1 MPRRRRSLQGAVTP
15 ASERLSS
22 VNGSRNETGRLTR
35 SSSSKRLRHGDS
47 IDVTGAPSDSTP
59 TTTRPR
65 GRFSRPPILINNT
78 AAASPASTNIAPPS
92 AKHSRGRP
100 SKASVAGS
108 ESVSSVPTPVD
119 ASSDSEYSTPAT
131 SKVPTPVA
139 TDGHASSR
147 PAMSFEV
154 RLPAKTHHHSPD
166 SERALRTSIYSL
178 NAGPNRNAGKI
189 MDTDDDDDFS
199 DTSPDA
205 ETARRLQQ
213 EEFTKAGMA
222 TMPQTSSS
230 SRGGRPLTYETQLL
244 CPLPTRAAP
253 KRGRASTRSTTRQA
267 PPAKRSKVIPDSD
280 DLSTSDINMDAEI
293 TTTAT
298 LDSDELSEPFVSED
312 EPSFANSDEFGE
324 LDQVFGSDS
333 EDEPLSSVKRGKQ
346 PAKASIP
353 GRKGRVQAK
362 APLKSG
368 PRKPVIRLAIKKCQL
383 AALPDDADEGED
395 LGGESVSSMD
405 TSGSDLTSISSESDL
420 NSTATTDSEH
430 DAELENLAA
439 IRRAM
444 DGRRGYRRTGNNRRL
459 KKERDRLETH
469 HPEITTMWE
478 RLEDMPVLKAGMAQQ
493 PQSISR
499 QLKPFQLE
507 GVAWMKEME
516 RLEWK
521 GGLLGDEMGLG
532 KTIQAVSLIM
542 SDYPAKQ
549 PSLVLVPP
557 VALMQWQSEIKS
569 YTDGTLKTFVYHGT
583 NQKAKGITVKELKK
597 YNVIMMSYNSLESM
611 YRKQERGFKRKNGIH
626 KEKSV
631 IHSIHFHRVIL
642 DEAHCIKT
650 RTTMTAKACFALK
663 TDFRWCLTG
672 TPLQNRIGE
681 FFSLIRFL
689 NVKPFASYLC
699 KQCPCSSLEW
709 TMNDESRCTSCGHA
723 GMQHVSVFN
732 QELLN
737 PIQKF
742 GNLGPG
748 RDAFRKL
755 RLMTERIMLRRLKK
769 DHTNS
774 MELPVKEI
782 YVDRQFF
789 GEEEND
795 FANSIMTN
803 GQRKFDTYVAQGV
816 LLNNY
821 ANIFGLIMQM
831 RQVADHPD
839 LILKKNAEGGQN
851 VLVCCIC
858 DEPAEDTVCSRCKHD
873 FCRTCVA
880 SYVRSTDEPDC
891 PRCHIPLSIDL
902 EQPGIEQDET
912 LVKKNSIINRI
923 KMENWTSSSKIEL
936 LVHELHKLRSDNA
949 SHKSII
955 FSQFTT
961 MLQLIEWRLRR
972 AGITTVMLDG
982 SMTPAQRQASIE
994 HFMTNV
1000 DVECFLV
1007 SLKAGGVALNLTEA
1021 SRVFIVD
1028 PWWNP
1033 AAEWQSADRCH
1044 RIGQTRP
1051 CTITRLC
1058 IEDSV
1063 ESRMVLIQEK
1073 KTNMINSTVN
1083 ADDKAMESLTPE
1095 DMQFLFRGS

>member
-1 MPRRRRSLQGAVTP
+1 MRRGRPSLKGSATP
-15 ASERLSS
+15 LSKPSEVQNGS
-22 VNGSRNETGRLTR
+22 VNTNGRLTR
-35 SSSSKRLRHGDS
+35 SRSARNLAVDELSMETTESMSSAL
-47 IDVTGAPSDSTP
+47 TP
-59 TTTRPR
+59 FGQT
-65 GRFSRPPILINNT
+65 
-78 AAASPASTNIAPPS
+78 
-92 AKHSRGRP
+92 
-100 SKASVAGS
+100 S
-108 ESVSSVPTPVD
+108 ESD
-119 ASSDSEYSTPAT
+119 YSTPGT
-131 SKVPTPVA
+131 SKLPSPA
-139 TDGHASSR
+139 EAASGPNKKASL
-147 PAMSFEV
+147 ALEV
-154 RLPAKTHHHSPD
+154 RIPARSRLQGPGGD
-166 SERALRTSIYSL
+166 ERALRHSIYSL
-178 NAGPNRNAGKI
+178 NSTAKSKKI
-189 MDTDDDDDFS
+189 TEVGDSDEEDDDAYSGNTRDAKVARRLQNEEHRRASLRSRRAGATDTPSSIPTKASGKRPRSLSGPSATPKRLVKKSRTIPDSEDLPES
-199 DTSPDA
+199 DVDMDA
-205 ETARRLQQ
+205 EIAAGIALADDQSDDQKSEDHISEADDQSEDEIAASSDDEPLTARRLRQRPKRSPIKRAAA
-213 EEFTKAGMA
+213 TRGSANLAGA
-222 TMPQTSSS
+222 SILDPETLLALPSDVSSGLPSDVSSGLSSGSSS
-230 SRGGRPLTYETQLL
+230 GVNS
-244 CPLPTRAAP
+244 A
-253 KRGRASTRSTTRQA
+253 TT
-267 PPAKRSKVIPDSD
+267 
-280 DLSTSDINMDAEI
+280 
-293 TTTAT
+293 
-298 LDSDELSEPFVSED
+298 
-312 EPSFANSDEFGE
+312 
-324 LDQVFGSDS
+324 SDS
-333 EDEPLSSVKRGKQ
+333 ESVD
-346 PAKASIP
+346 AA
-353 GRKGRVQAK
+353 AD
-362 APLKSG
+362 APL
-368 PRKPVIRLAIKKCQL
+368 A
-383 AALPDDADEGED
+383 GE
-395 LGGESVSSMD
+395 LRRIASQ
-405 TSGSDLTSISSESDL
+405 
-420 NSTATTDSEH
+420 
-430 DAELENLAA
+430 
-439 IRRAM
+439 RRAF
-444 DGRRGYRRTGNNRRL
+444 RRAKNKNRTA
-459 KKERDRLETH
+459 KERDRLEKH
-469 HPEITTMWE
+469 HPELVTMWKD
-478 RLEDMPVLKAGMAQQ
+478 LESMPVMKAGKIDQ
-493 PQSISR
+493 PPSISR

-507 GVAWMKEME
+507 GVAWMKAME
-516 RLEWK
+516 TTEWK

-549 PSLVLVPP
+549 PTLVLVPP
-557 VALMQWQSEIKS
+557 VALMQWQSEINS
-569 YTDGTLKTFVYHGT
+569 YTDGTLKTFVFHGT
-583 NQKAKGITVKELKK
+583 NQKTKNITVKELKK
-597 YNVIMMSYNSLESM
+597 YDVIMMSYNSLESM
-611 YRKQERGFKRKNGIH
+611 YRKQEKGFKRKDGIY

-631 IHSIHFHRVIL
+631 IHGITFHRAIL

-663 TDFRWCLTG
+663 TVYRWCLTG

-681 FFSLIRFL
+681 LFSLVRFL
-689 NVKPFASYLC
+689 NIKPFALYLC
-699 KQCPCSSLEW
+699 KQCTCSTLEW
-709 TMNDESRCTSCGHA
+709 SMDDNSRCSDCGHA

-748 RDAFRKL
+748 REAFKKL
-755 RLMTERIMLRRLKK
+755 RLMTDRIMLRRLKK

-774 MELPVKEI
+774 MELPVKEV

-803 GQRKFDTYVAQGV
+803 GQRRFDTYVAQGV

-839 LILKKNAEGGQN
+839 LILKKNADGGQN

-858 DEPAEDTVCSRCKHD
+858 DEPAEDTIRSRCKHD
-873 FCRTCVA
+873 FCRTCVS
-880 SYVRSTDEPDC
+880 SYIKSTDEPDC
-891 PRCHIPLSIDL
+891 PRCHIGLVIDL
-902 EQPGIEQDET
+902 EQPEIEQDET
-912 LVKKNSIINRI
+912 LVKKSSIINRI

-949 SHKSII
+949 MHKSII

-994 HFMTNV
+994 HFMNNI

-1021 SRVFIVD
+1021 SRVFIID

-1073 KTNMINSTVN
+1073 KTSMIHSTVN
-1083 ADDKAMESLTPE
+1083 ADDKAMDTLSPE

>member
-1 MPRRRRSLQGAVTP
+1 MARGRPSTRGTPIASSAADVSREPSTASGRMTRAALRSQATSTATTP
-15 ASERLSS
+15 APEAE
-22 VNGSRNETGRLTR
+22 VQT
-35 SSSSKRLRHGDS
+35 
-47 IDVTGAPSDSTP
+47 V
-59 TTTRPR
+59 TRPR
-65 GRFSRPPILINNT
+65 GRPRKSIVE
-78 AAASPASTNIAPPS
+78 ADASIAVQSPTPDVVPARR
-92 AKHSRGRP
+92 RGRP
-100 SKASVAGS
+100 SKAAVAES
-108 ESVSSVPTPVD
+108 ESVSSVPTPKD
-119 ASSDSEYSTPAT
+119 LESESDYSTPAS
-131 SKVPTPVA
+131 SKVPTPAAV
-139 TDGHASSR
+139 DYVKVEVVIPSASHTIDRERGLRNSAYSMKPRGKGKSR
-147 PAMSFEV
+147 IIE
-154 RLPAKTHHHSPD
+154 D
-166 SERALRTSIYSL
+166 SE
-178 NAGPNRNAGKI
+178 
-189 MDTDDDDDFS
+189 DEDDDLLDFS
-199 DTSPDA
+199 RDA
-205 ETARRLQQ
+205 QVARRLQKDLNQ
-213 EEFTKAGMA
+213 EPALLSPTLPLRRSGRPSLSNAP
-222 TMPQTSSS
+222 TPQTSVKRQRSLTETSS
-230 SRGGRPLTYETQLL
+230 
-244 CPLPTRAAP
+244 
-253 KRGRASTRSTTRQA
+253 KRGN
-267 PPAKRSKVIPDSD
+267 PSKKQRVIPDSD
-280 DLSTSDINMDAEI
+280 DQDIDMDAEI
-293 TTTAT
+293 AAA
-298 LDSDELSEPFVSED
+298 LDEDELSSLSSHGDEFPSEEEVSEEEDD
-312 EPSFANSDEFGE
+312 EYSSDE
-324 LDQVFGSDS
+324 DV
-333 EDEPLSSVKRGKQ
+333 PLRSRKAKGKQ
-346 PAKASIP
+346 PVRPIAPVATSR
-353 GRKGRVQAK
+353 GRATAAAAQQSTT
-362 APLKSG
+362 APALDDGPSG
-368 PRKPVIRLAIKKCQL
+368 DELDAIENALGLAQSSDDNNYDSLIDSALDTGTSDTDGDGNRPVAPIAQRR
-383 AALPDDADEGED
+383 GF
-395 LGGESVSSMD
+395 
-405 TSGSDLTSISSESDL
+405 
-420 NSTATTDSEH
+420 TA
-430 DAELENLAA
+430 
-439 IRRAM
+439 
-444 DGRRGYRRTGNNRRL
+444 GRRTKRHIRERERL
-459 KKERDRLETH
+459 VKN
-469 HPEITTMWE
+469 HPEIETMWDTL
-478 RLEDMPVLKAGMAQQ
+478 RNMPVIKATKAPQ
-493 PQSISR
+493 PQNISR

-507 GVAWMKEME
+507 GLAWMLEME
-516 RLEWK
+516 KGEWR

-583 NQKAKGITVKELKK
+583 NQKTKGITLAQLKK
-597 YNVIMMSYNSLESM
+597 YDVIMMSYNSLESI
-611 YRKQERGFKRKNGIH
+611 YRKQEKGFKRKDGIY

-631 IHSIHFHRVIL
+631 IHALNFHRIIL

-663 TDFRWCLTG
+663 TNYRWCLTG

-689 NVKPFASYLC
+689 NITPFASYLC
-699 KQCPCSSLEW
+699 KQCPCSMLEW
-709 TMNDESRCTSCGHA
+709 SMDEHSRCSGCQHA

-737 PIQKF
+737 PIQKY
-742 GNLGPG
+742 GNRGPG
-748 RDAFRKL
+748 SEAFKNL
-755 RLMTERIMLRRLKK
+755 RLMTDRIMLRRLKK

-789 GEEEND
+789 GEVEND

-839 LILKKNAEGGQN
+839 LLLKKNAEGGQN

-858 DEPAEDTVCSRCKHD
+858 DEPAEDTVRSRCKHD
-873 FCRTCVA
+873 FCRACVG

-902 EQPGIEQDET
+902 EQPEIEQDEN

-994 HFMTNV
+994 HFMNNV

-1073 KTNMINSTVN
+1073 KTNMIHSTVN

>member
-1 MPRRRRSLQGAVTP
+1 MAPGRRLVPKTP
-15 ASERLSS
+15 E
-22 VNGSRNETGRLTR
+22 VPENEPGRLTR
-35 SSSSKRLRHGDS
+35 QSLTIKAGQGVSSRVSLVSDSSINSSQPAKRPRGRPPRASLAAAMESSPALVEAASLATRRLRPRNSSSSVAGSRSASTAPTTLDATSEGESSTRASTQASTPISTASSATPKSRLSNTSIQVHIPSSSALQPDSERLLRTSVYSINHAPKHTKRQFQESDDEDELIDMSRDSQVARRLQREENAIHGTRLSKRIAPQTIKDRIRATRASMRQNSSAKRVKVVEDS
-47 IDVTGAPSDSTP
+47 ESQDDDLSDAKPELGLVSVVSEHDVSPRDEEFESDGDESYEDSPSEDELANRAPRPNTTTGTNPSFVHPIDEFLSNPITPATLGFSDPEDASSAINVVPIDDGSSDSDDDNSRRLVL
-59 TTTRPR
+59 TRPR
-65 GRFSRPPILINNT
+65 GYRAGNSR
-78 AAASPASTNIAPPS
+78 
-92 AKHSRGRP
+92 R
-100 SKASVAGS
+100 
-108 ESVSSVPTPVD
+108 
-119 ASSDSEYSTPAT
+119 
-131 SKVPTPVA
+131 
-139 TDGHASSR
+139 
-147 PAMSFEV
+147 M
-154 RLPAKTHHHSPD
+154 
-166 SERALRTSIYSL
+166 
-178 NAGPNRNAGKI
+178 
-189 MDTDDDDDFS
+189 
-199 DTSPDA
+199 
-205 ETARRLQQ
+205 
-213 EEFTKAGMA
+213 
-222 TMPQTSSS
+222 
-230 SRGGRPLTYETQLL
+230 
-244 CPLPTRAAP
+244 
-253 KRGRASTRSTTRQA
+253 
-267 PPAKRSKVIPDSD
+267 
-280 DLSTSDINMDAEI
+280 
-293 TTTAT
+293 
-298 LDSDELSEPFVSED
+298 
-312 EPSFANSDEFGE
+312 
-324 LDQVFGSDS
+324 
-333 EDEPLSSVKRGKQ
+333 
-346 PAKASIP
+346 
-353 GRKGRVQAK
+353 
-362 APLKSG
+362 
-368 PRKPVIRLAIKKCQL
+368 
-383 AALPDDADEGED
+383 
-395 LGGESVSSMD
+395 
-405 TSGSDLTSISSESDL
+405 
-420 NSTATTDSEH
+420 
-430 DAELENLAA
+430 
-439 IRRAM
+439 
-444 DGRRGYRRTGNNRRL
+444 
-459 KKERDRLETH
+459 KKERSRLEHH
-469 HPEITTMWE
+469 HPEIVTMWTE
-478 RLEDMPVLKAGMAQQ
+478 LEKMPLLKPGKAEQ
-493 PQSISR
+493 PSTISR
-499 QLKPFQLE
+499 RLKPFQLE
-507 GVAWMKEME
+507 GLAWMKEME
-516 RLEWK
+516 KTKWK

-569 YTDGTLKTFVYHGT
+569 YTDGTLKTFVFHTT
-583 NQKAKGITVKELKK
+583 NQQTKGITAKELRK
-597 YNVIMMSYNSLESM
+597 YDVIMMSYNSLESM
-611 YRKQERGFKRKNGIH
+611 YRKQEKGFKRKAGLY

-663 TDFRWCLTG
+663 TDYRWCLTG

-681 FFSLIRFL
+681 FFSLVRFL
-689 NVKPFASYLC
+689 NMTPFASYLC
-699 KQCPCSSLEW
+699 KQCSCSSLEW
-709 TMNDESRCTSCGHA
+709 QMNDVTRCRQCDHA

-742 GNLGPG
+742 GNYGPG
-748 RDAFRKL
+748 RQAFSKL
-755 RLMTERIMLRRLKK
+755 RLMTGHIMLRRLKK

-774 MELPVKEI
+774 MELPVKEV

-839 LILKKNAEGGQN
+839 LILKKDSEGGQN

-858 DEPAEDTVCSRCKHD
+858 DEPAEDTVRSRCKHD
-873 FCRTCVA
+873 FCRACVT
-880 SYVRSTDEPDC
+880 SYVHSTEQPDC
-891 PRCHIPLSIDL
+891 PRCHIALSIDL
-902 EQPGIEQDET
+902 EQPEIEQEEA
-912 LVKKNSIINRI
+912 LMKKNSIINRI
-923 KMENWTSSSKIEL
+923 KMDKWTSSSKIEL
-936 LVHELHKLRSDNA
+936 LVHELHRLRSDNA

-994 HFMTNV
+994 HFMNNV

-1051 CTITRLC
+1051 CSVTRLC

-1073 KTNMINSTVN
+1073 KTSMINSTVN
-1083 ADDKAMESLTPE
+1083 ADDKAMDSLSPE

>member
-1 MPRRRRSLQGAVTP
+1 MPRGRPSTRGTPSALSAADASRETSTASGRMTRSA
-15 ASERLSS
+15 
-22 VNGSRNETGRLTR
+22 LTR
-35 SSSSKRLRHGDS
+35 SQAASS
-47 IDVTGAPSDSTP
+47 VATSTP
-59 TTTRPR
+59 AATSASRSRGRPR
-65 GRFSRPPILINNT
+65 KSV
-78 AAASPASTNIAPPS
+78 AEVEASPVFQSSIPDVAPP
-92 AKHSRGRP
+92 ARRRGRP
-100 SKASVAGS
+100 SKAHIAES
-108 ESVSSVPTPVD
+108 ESVSSVPTPKD
-119 ASSDSEYSTPAT
+119 PDSGSDYSTPAS
-131 SKVPTPVA
+131 SKVPTPA
-139 TDGHASSR
+139 AFDHGKSG
-147 PAMSFEV
+147 MSFEV
-154 RLPAKTHHHSPD
+154 QIPAPSADRERGLRNSLYSMNAKTKGKSVKTED
-166 SERALRTSIYSL
+166 S
-178 NAGPNRNAGKI
+178 
-189 MDTDDDDDFS
+189 DDDELMDNS
-199 DTSPDA
+199 RDA
-205 ETARRLQQ
+205 QVARRIQK
-213 EEFTKAGMA
+213 EEFDQAPIAASSSLPLRRSTR
-222 TMPQTSSS
+222 PSLSS
-230 SRGGRPLTYETQLL
+230 SRLPSTTPAQNPVKRERASIDSITRRGRPLKKQ
-244 CPLPTRAAP
+244 
-253 KRGRASTRSTTRQA
+253 
-267 PPAKRSKVIPDSD
+267 KVISDSD
-280 DLSTSDINMDAEI
+280 DQDIDMDAEI
-293 TTTAT
+293 AAAEG
-298 LDSDELSEPFVSED
+298 LDLDDDLSALSSYDDESLADDDASDEDEASYVSSED
-312 EPSFANSDEFGE
+312 EDVPLAKSRKSAGKRPARAISRGKAVAATLPNLTPDTAQGESASADE
-324 LDQVFGSDS
+324 LDALENAIHDVDS
-333 EDEPLSSVKRGKQ
+333 TDFTNDDNLDDLSSSDTEGNTGGNNGGNNSRNSSRV
-346 PAKASIP
+346 PAIA
-353 GRKGRVQAK
+353 
-362 APLKSG
+362 
-368 PRKPVIRLAIKKCQL
+368 
-383 AALPDDADEGED
+383 
-395 LGGESVSSMD
+395 ES
-405 TSGSDLTSISSESDL
+405 
-420 NSTATTDSEH
+420 
-430 DAELENLAA
+430 
-439 IRRAM
+439 
-444 DGRRGYRRTGNNRRL
+444 RRGRQGRTKRHIR
-459 KKERDRLETH
+459 ERERLEKN
-469 HPEITTMWE
+469 HPEIITMWTE
-478 RLEDMPVLKAGMAQQ
+478 LESMPVLKAGRALQ
-493 PQSISR
+493 PQTISR
-499 QLKPFQLE
+499 QLKGFQLE
-507 GVAWMKEME
+507 GLAWMKEME
-516 RLEWK
+516 KTEWK

-549 PSLVLVPP
+549 PTLVLVPP
-557 VALMQWQSEIKS
+557 VALMQWQQEINS

-583 NQKAKGITVKELKK
+583 NQKTKGMTARELKK
-597 YNVIMMSYNSLESM
+597 FDVIMMSYNSLESM
-611 YRKQERGFKRKNGIH
+611 YRKQEKGFKRKDGVY

-631 IHSIHFHRVIL
+631 IHSIDFHRIIL

-663 TDFRWCLTG
+663 TGFRWCLSG

-689 NVKPFASYLC
+689 NIRPFASYLC
-699 KQCPCSSLEW
+699 KQCPCSTLEW
-709 TMNDESRCTSCGHA
+709 SMDENSRCSGCKHS

-737 PIQKF
+737 PIQTY
-742 GNLGPG
+742 GNYGPG
-748 RDAFRKL
+748 REAFRKL
-755 RLMTERIMLRRLKK
+755 RLMTDRIMLRRLKK

-795 FANSIMTN
+795 FANSIMTS

-839 LILKKNAEGGQN
+839 LLLKKNAEGGQN
-851 VLVCCIC
+851 VLICCIC
-858 DEPAEDTVCSRCKHD
+858 DEPAEDTVRSRCKHD
-873 FCRTCVA
+873 FCRACVG

-902 EQPGIEQDET
+902 EQPEIEQDEN

-1000 DVECFLV
+1000 NVECFLV

-1083 ADDKAMESLTPE
+1083 ADDKAMDSLSPA

>member
-1 MPRRRRSLQGAVTP
+1 MT
-15 ASERLSS
+15 RLS
-22 VNGSRNETGRLTR
+22 R
-35 SSSSKRLRHGDS
+35 SA
-47 IDVTGAPSDSTP
+47 TQAAPSET
-59 TTTRPR
+59 
-65 GRFSRPPILINNT
+65 
-78 AAASPASTNIAPPS
+78 
-92 AKHSRGRP
+92 
-100 SKASVAGS
+100 
-108 ESVSSVPTPVD
+108 VSSVATPTD
-119 ASSDSEYSTPAT
+119 LTSDEGSDFTPAT
-131 SKVPTPVA
+131 SIMPTPLFNDAGNSDDKRTSFVIEVPTA
-139 TDGHASSR
+139 QSR
-147 PAMSFEV
+147 A
-154 RLPAKTHHHSPD
+154 D
-166 SERALRTSIYSL
+166 QERALRTSSLSL
-178 NAGPNRNAGKI
+178 NAKGKRRA
-189 MDTDDDDDFS
+189 DLVEDSDDDGAFS
-199 DTSPDA
+199 DESPDA
-205 ETARRLQQ
+205 KVARRLQQ
-213 EEFTKAGMA
+213 EEYAEAHSWSQIEPRDFHESTNLGGSIPNPMSRRLPKRERAN
-222 TMPQTSSS
+222 TTSSGP
-230 SRGGRPLTYETQLL
+230 SRHAKKSRVVSDSEDSPL
-244 CPLPTRAAP
+244 
-253 KRGRASTRSTTRQA
+253 
-267 PPAKRSKVIPDSD
+267 
-280 DLSTSDINMDAEI
+280 SDINMDAEI
-293 TTTAT
+293 AAAAAFDDGTAVEDQQDVSIEVS
-298 LDSDELSEPFVSED
+298 DSDELSDLDDSA
-312 EPSFANSDEFGE
+312 FAITSD
-324 LDQVFGSDS
+324 
-333 EDEPLSSVKRGKQ
+333 DEPLSKFKGKQ
-346 PAKASIP
+346 RIVSAPKAGSSSRPKKPWKSHGASNVDVISIP
-353 GRKGRVQAK
+353 SDDSDGSYQSDASEIENLDEETALDGQTELRRITASRKAYRRGNKRRVQ
-362 APLKSG
+362 
-368 PRKPVIRLAIKKCQL
+368 
-383 AALPDDADEGED
+383 
-395 LGGESVSSMD
+395 
-405 TSGSDLTSISSESDL
+405 SE
-420 NSTATTDSEH
+420 
-430 DAELENLAA
+430 
-439 IRRAM
+439 R
-444 DGRRGYRRTGNNRRL
+444 
-459 KKERDRLETH
+459 
-469 HPEITTMWE
+469 E
-478 RLEDMPVLKAGMAQQ
+478 RLEAQHPELQNMWTDLEKMPEINAGMAQQ
-493 PQSISR
+493 PSTISR
-499 QLKPFQLE
+499 RLKPFQLE
-507 GVAWMKEME
+507 GLAWMKEME
-516 RLEWK
+516 KQEWG

-569 YTDGTLKTFVYHGT
+569 YTDSTLKTFVFHGT
-583 NQKAKGITVKELKK
+583 NVKTKGMQVKDLKK
-597 YNVIMMSYNSLESM
+597 YDVIMMSYNSLESI
-611 YRKQERGFKRKNGIH
+611 YRKQERGFKRKDGLY
-626 KEKSV
+626 KEESV
-631 IHSIHFHRVIL
+631 IHAINFHRIIL

-663 TDFRWCLTG
+663 TKYRWCLTG

-689 NVKPFASYLC
+689 NIKPFASYLC
-699 KQCPCSSLEW
+699 KQCPCSTLEW
-709 TMNDESRCTSCGHA
+709 SMNEDHRCHKCGHG

-742 GNLGPG
+742 GNFGPG
-748 RDAFRKL
+748 REAFRKL
-755 RLMTERIMLRRLKK
+755 RLMTNRIMLRRLKK
-769 DHTNS
+769 DHTNA
-774 MELPVKEI
+774 MELPVKE
-782 YVDRQFF
+782 VFVNRQFF

-795 FANSIMTN
+795 FASSIMTN
-803 GQRKFDTYVAQGV
+803 GQRKFDTYVHQGV

-851 VLVCCIC
+851 VLICCIC
-858 DEPAEDTVCSRCKHD
+858 DESAEDTVRSRCKHD
-873 FCRTCVA
+873 FCRACVS
-880 SYVRSTDEPDC
+880 SYIHSTDEPDC

-902 EQPGIEQDET
+902 EQPEIEQDQSM
-912 LVKKNSIINRI
+912 VKKSSIINRI

-961 MLQLIEWRLRR
+961 MLQLVEWRLRR

-994 HFMTNV
+994 HFMNNV

-1073 KTNMINSTVN
+1073 KTSMIHSTVN
-1083 ADDKAMESLTPE
+1083 GDDKAMESLTPE